1 MYTLLV
7 TKGPDAG
14 LRFPIREGRV
24 SVGRAPDMSI
34 VLTDPTVRARHFV
47 VIFEEGSWKAITYE
61 PDATILIDRRWE
73 HPTTKQRGARIFV
86 GDSQLLLFAGDI
98 DLRTARAAGE
108 GLDIDEETLRDEAL
122 TTVGDEGYQFRHD
135 MKGRGQRTR
144 DRLAPPPERRPGPP
158 SEATTTPRG
167 SPAPIR
173 GAPRPSESPT
183 RAKAPSVVVAPLDP
197 RGTPPG
203 TAPMEA
209 RGAGTPPPNLSGS
222 DRVSARAPAPGSRT
236 PPPSSVE
243 APGTGRLP
251 EGVLSTGA
259 ETAGMAR
266 PPLEELRQ
274 SAPPNDARR
283 SSWDRAIAVPPV
295 GNRAPQRGLQIRLSD
310 TAIASMPSQSR
321 DLWVLY
327 EKDGP
332 FAAELRI
339 LATRL
344 DELRN
349 TFGYRSFLFTSVNE
363 GEGKTVTAANLA
375 LVMSEDPER
384 RIALVDAN
392 FRNPRAAELFNL
404 DRERGL
410 LAAISG
416 QRSLSECVARVVGR
430 NLIVLHAGG
439 EHKNPAEVLSDPKFK
454 TLVNELAQ
462 AVDFMIIDAPSALG
476 HADVPLLAQH
486 CDAVFLVVGANQTK
500 RADLDKAI
508 ETIGRNRVVGTVF
521 RPVAG

>member
-1 MYTLLV
+1 M

-24 SVGRAPDMSI
+24 SVGRAPDMSM
-34 VLTDPTVRARHFV
+34 VLTDPTVRPRHFV
-47 VIFEEGSWKAITYE
+47 VIFEEGGWKAITYE

-73 HPTTKQRGARIFV
+73 HPSTRQRGARIFV
-86 GDSQLLLFAGDI
+86 GDTQLLLFAGDI
-98 DLRTARAAGE
+98 DLRTARTAGE

-122 TTVGDEGYQFRHD
+122 TTVGDEAYQFRHD
-135 MKGRGQRTR
+135 MRGKGQRTR
-144 DRLAPPPERRPGPP
+144 DRLAPPPAQRATPGKVASREMPV
-158 SEATTTPRG
+158 AQ
-167 SPAPIR
+167 
-173 GAPRPSESPT
+173 RPSVTPPP
-183 RAKAPSVVVAPLDP
+183 AKPVAPL
-197 RGTPPG
+197 
-203 TAPMEA
+203 
-209 RGAGTPPPNLSGS
+209 
-222 DRVSARAPAPGSRT
+222 
-236 PPPSSVE
+236 
-243 APGTGRLP
+243 
-251 EGVLSTGA
+251 LSTGA

-266 PPLEELRQ
+266 PPLEELR
-274 SAPPNDARR
+274 AKPPPPSEPPPSEPKRN
-283 SSWDRAIAVPPV
+283 SWDRAIAVPA
-295 GNRAPQRGLQIRLSD
+295 RDAKAKQLGLQIRLSD
-310 TAIASMPSQSR
+310 TAIAAMPSQSR

-392 FRNPRAAELFNL
+392 FRGPRAAELFNL
-404 DRERGL
+404 DRQRGL

-439 EHKNPAEVLSDPKFK
+439 EHKNPAQVLSDPKFK
-454 TLVNELAQ
+454 TMLNELSQ

-486 CDAVFLVVGANQTK
+486 ADAVFLVVGANHTR

-508 ETIGRNRVVGTVF
+508 DTIGRTRVVGTIF
-521 RPVAG
+521 RPLAG